1 MAASHSESENEH
13 DLFASTTMPDV
24 VVLKPHHLG
33 RNYRDVITDKLS
45 KKLGGKCVKHG
56 YVKPGSVKLVSVADG
71 KLVTNTLNGDV
82 EFPVTLTAEVC
93 NPPIGAVVP
102 AKVVNSNKFGLLAHA
117 GHVNQATQSWDVI
130 LEIVVTR
137 QSIGFKSLVDP
148 DTVSVNDRVLVEI
161 VGKKFE
167 LNDTKI
173 SIIGKI
179 VRVLNGPAA
188 AAAAAPGLLAAQ
200 GAAGDVVDDDDDEI
214 TSDKDDD
221 EVSEDNLDAVA
232 EVEEEEEEEDS
243 GGEPSEPDGNSDSLG
258 DGAESDDAADE
269 DDKSSIE
276 LEDDSDSMA
285 GGADG
290 EDEEVVSDD
299 GSVGGGGAGG
309 RDYLD

>member
-1 MAASHSESENEH
+1 M
-13 DLFASTTMPDV
+13 TDV

-33 RNYRDVITDKLS
+33 RNYRDVIADKLS

-56 YVKPGSVKLVSVADG
+56 YVKPESVKLVSVEDG

-82 EFPVTLTAEVC
+82 EFPVSLTAEVC
-93 NPPIGAVVP
+93 NPPIGSLVA

-148 DTVSVNDRVLVEI
+148 DAVNVNDRVLIEI

-179 VRVLNGPAA
+179 VKLLTGGTTAA
-188 AAAAAPGLLAAQ
+188 TLAATSTLLPPDL
-200 GAAGDVVDDDDDEI
+200 ADDEI
-214 TSDKDDD
+214 ASDEDA
-221 EVSEDNLDAVA
+221 ESEDNLNADAESSA
-232 EVEEEEEEEDS
+232 EEDEDSELGDSDSNSAVSGEEGSDQEEEEA
-243 GGEPSEPDGNSDSLG
+243 PSIG
-258 DGAESDDAADE
+258 D

-276 LEDDSDSMA
+276 LENSDSLA
-285 GGADG
+285 GEDG
-290 EDEEVVSDD
+290 EDGGGEEGLSDD
-299 GSVGGGGAGG
+299 GSSRGGG